1 MNIQIRLATKEDIP
15 TLQELIRES
24 VTGLSGQYYS
34 PAQIASALSHVFGV
48 DTQLIEDGTYFV
60 AVVDNQIAGSGGW
73 SKRKVL
79 FGGDQLKSDQID
91 ALLDPET
98 EAARIRAFYV
108 HPDWSRKGIGSRI
121 LRACEDAAQKAGF
134 TRIELAATLPGEPF
148 YLARGYEKAKAI
160 QIEMPDGKSLTTF
173 RMIKCL

>member
-73 SKRKVL
+73 SKRKAL
-79 FGGDQLKSDQID
+79 FGGDQSKSGQID

-98 EAARIRAFYV
+98 EAA
-108 HPDWSRKGIGSRI
+108 
-121 LRACEDAAQKAGF
+121 
-134 TRIELAATLPGEPF
+134 
-148 YLARGYEKAKAI
+148 
-160 QIEMPDGKSLTTF
+160 
-173 RMIKCL
+173 